1 MLSKL
6 QPQSA
11 SSGAADYSQ
20 QGDADTA
27 TLHETTER
35 LQGQH
40 LSGLADG
47 AVGAAFM
54 TPAGASWP
62 AGRSPAIGVRL
73 PLKLSGRVMH
83 I

>member
-6 QPQSA
+6 QLQSA
-11 SSGAADYSQ
+11 SSGATDYSQ

-40 LSGLADG
+40 LSGQAE
-47 AVGAAFM
+47 GAAFM

-62 AGRSPAIGVRL
+62 AGRSPANGVRL
-73 PLKLSGRVMH
+73 PLNS
-83 I
+83 